1 MSNYKNGN
9 KTRIKILEA
18 SKKLFYENGYKN
30 TRIEMIGKS
39 IDKPKSLVNYHFHKK
54 SDILVVIMQDFQQ
67 KIYDYVLSSLD
78 CKHLIKYFVC
88 NKAYYHLL
96 NYDSKTTK
104 FSQEVLNTTDRTID
118 TYKNF
123 QRVFRDL
130 IKYMKLDNI
139 TNDNLILKE
148 ISFLGSNREL
158 MNNYYKGTLDMTLDD
173 VINLI
178 NINSC
183 KLFGI
188 SNIKIN
194 EYSIKSDEMYNSLD
208 FFNLKLF

>member
-54 SDILVVIMQDFQQ
+54 SDILVVIIRDFQQ
-67 KIYDYVLSSLD
+67 RIYDYILSSLD
-78 CKHLIKYFVC
+78 CKHLIKYFVY

-96 NYDSKTTK
+96 NYDSKTSK
-104 FSQEVLNTTDRTID
+104 FSQEVLNTNDRTID

-123 QRVFRDL
+123 QTIFRD
-130 IKYMKLDNI
+130 IVKYMKLENI
-139 TNDNLILKE
+139 TNDNIILKE
-148 ISFLGSNREL
+148 ISFFGSNREL

-183 KLFGI
+183 KLLGI
-188 SNIKIN
+188 PNIKIN
-194 EYSIKSDEMYNSLD
+194 ECNIKSDEMYNSLD